1 LKRTRSS
8 LLVVLLATTLL
19 AARPAAAQAP
29 APDLA
34 SRLAAIEKAIDEKR
48 QALGIPGAS
57 LAIVKDDK
65 VIYTKGF
72 GLRDVDRKLP
82 VTPDTLFAIGS
93 SSKAFTAMA
102 VVMAADDGKLSLDDP
117 PKRYLPFFKLQDPEA
132 DAKITVRDLM
142 CHRSGLNRTDIAW
155 YSGALTR
162 DEVIE
167 VAARAKPT
175 AKLGEKFQYQN
186 VMFLAAGQ
194 IAARAEKTSY
204 EQLVA
209 NRIFKP
215 LGMKTTTFS
224 VKQMQASRDFSLG
237 YDYNFA
243 TKQTR
248 NLPTRDLTV
257 IAPAGAINSSA
268 REMAEW
274 VRLMLGGGVYG
285 GKRLVSEAGFAEL
298 VKPQMKVVGN
308 VDYGLGWFLRDWNG
322 HKVAEHGGNIDG
334 FNAQVAV
341 MPDQHVGFVLLTNVS
356 ASTLGQFAMSTVW
369 ANLVGSPGATTAA
382 TDAAA
387 IDPQTVAGVY
397 AFPEAGFDV
406 TVDYTGGKLALTVPN
421 QPTYPLEVVAGNRYK
436 LGDPAPAGFFV
447 TFRPAKDNAS
457 AIELYLEQPQGNFVL
472 QRKNGAAAPATD
484 AGADDEAVGSYKT
497 ADGTTTVEVADL
509 NGQVSLVVPGQPA
522 YPLVRKAKDVF
533 TLGGLPSDYEVTLH
547 RGADGKVAGFA
558 IKQPNGTF
566 EFARAAA
573 AAASDVSVDEL
584 NARVVK
590 AAGGEDSIRK
600 HTSIV
605 TQVDVDLVHQGVQ
618 GKGTVY
624 AKAPGMSAD
633 DTTLVAIG
641 KTLGTIHGYFDGATG
656 GRQTSF
662 TPDEVF
668 AGKQLEDARIGADFY
683 EVLRWKE
690 LYKSVAIKGKQK
702 VGDKECYVVV
712 KTPEKGDPVT
722 DFYST
727 DSFLLVRRD
736 TVEWSETINTGFP
749 VTTVFS
755 DYRAVN
761 GLVIPY
767 TTVTTTPS
775 DGDVISKIR
784 TVRMDVPISD
794 AVFKPHSR

>member
-1 LKRTRSS
+1 MKRIAH
-8 LLVVLLATTLL
+8 LLLAVALAAPL
-19 AARPAAAQAP
+19 VAARPAAAQAP
-29 APDLA
+29 AADLD
-34 SRLAAIEKAIDEKR
+34 SRLAAIAKTVDEKR
-48 QALGIPGAS
+48 QELGIPGAS

-65 VIYTKGF
+65 VIYAKGF
-72 GLRDVDRKLP
+72 GLRDVDRNLP

-117 PKRYLPFFKLQDPEA
+117 PRKYLPFFKLQDPEA

-194 IAARAEKTSY
+194 IAARAEQTSY
-204 EQLVA
+204 EQFVA
-209 NRIFKP
+209 ARIFKP

-224 VKQMQASRDFSLG
+224 VKQMQKAKDFSLG
-237 YDYNFA
+237 YDHNFA
-243 TKQTR
+243 TNQTR
-248 NLPTRDLTV
+248 NLPPRDLTV

-298 VKPQMKVVGN
+298 VKPQMKFAGN

-322 HKVAEHGGNIDG
+322 HKVVEHPGNIDG
-334 FNAQVAV
+334 FNAQVAL
-341 MPDQHVGFVLLTNVS
+341 MPDQHVGLVLLTNVS
-356 ASTLGQFAMSTVW
+356 ASTLGQFAMNAVW
-369 ANLVGSPGATTAA
+369 SNLVGAPDATAA
-382 TDAAA
+382 AAVGPA
-387 IDPQTVAGVY
+387 VDPQAVAGVY

-406 TVDYTGGKLALTVPN
+406 TVDVADGKLALTVPN
-421 QPTYPLEVVAGNRYK
+421 QPAYPLEVVGGARYK
-436 LGDPAPAGFFV
+436 LGAPAPPGFFV
-447 TFRPAKDNAS
+447 TFRPAKDNPS
-457 AIELYLEQPQGNFVL
+457 AVELYLEQPQGNFVL
-472 QRKNGAAAPATD
+472 QRKHAAAAPAAD
-484 AGADDEAVGSYKT
+484 PGAAAEAVGSYKT
-497 ADGTTTVEVADL
+497 ADGAAAVEVADL
-509 NGQVSLVVPGQPA
+509 NGKVSLMVPGQPP
-522 YPLVRKAKDVF
+522 YPLVQKARDVY
-533 TLGGLPSDYEVTLH
+533 TLGGLPADYEVTLR

-573 AAASDVSVDEL
+573 AASADISVDEL
-584 NARVVK
+584 HARVVK
-590 AAGGEDSIRK
+590 AAGGEANIRR

-618 GKGTVY
+618 GRGTVY
-624 AKAPGMSAD
+624 AKAPGMAAD
-633 DTTLVAIG
+633 DTTLVALG
-641 KTLGTIHGYFDGATG
+641 KTLGTLHSYFDGAAG

-662 TPDEVF
+662 TPDETF
-668 AGKQLEDARIGADFY
+668 AGKQLEDARLGADFY
-683 EVLRWKE
+683 EVLRWNE

-702 VGDKECYVVV
+702 VGDRECYVVV

-722 DFYST
+722 DYYST

-736 TVEWSETINTGFP
+736 TVEWSETVNMGFP
-749 VTTVFS
+749 VTSVFS
-755 DYRAVN
+755 DYRMAD
-761 GLVIPY
+761 GLVLPY
-767 TTVTTTPS
+767 TTVTTTLA
-775 DGDVISKIR
+775 DGDVVTKVR
-784 TVRMDVPISD
+784 AVRMDVPVSD
-794 AVFKPHSR
+794 AVFKPK